1 LKKIRTPIPRGLKRE
16 LLVECGHKCSVHNC
30 PLMQD
35 FVYHHINFKPSDNR
49 IENIIVFCPN
59 HAAMADKSKIDREAC
74 RMYKKILKESQVSKS
89 SEVFKSIKRL
99 EKIVKKK

>member
-1 LKKIRTPIPRGLKRE
+1 LKKIRIPIPSKLKRE

-49 IENIIVFCPN
+49 IKNIIVLCPN
-59 HAAMADKSKIDREAC
+59 HAAMADKGKIDRKAC
-74 RMYKKILKESQVSKS
+74 RRYKELLKVSLAPKSTQVLKNYRRFS
-89 SEVFKSIKRL
+89 
-99 EKIVKKK
+99 KIVKKK